1 MVWCPGCQWAGARCG
16 GWQRTGRCGAGR
28 GWARAHPWAHTGP
41 GSRSAK
47 AGHQTSDAD
56 WEMIVFRMVM
66 TSAGGWWRCWTL
78 RCGLWTP
85 GTALWSETMSRQTTS
100 KVKCF
105 KIMMVC
111 HRLSLN
117 LDGNAVHIFHE
128 CPNFKLYNLQD
139 KPSSFTV
146 QNGGWVVYEKP
157 NYMVKNFILNIVSLV
172 SRKSFLIR
180 EEVWFVWMEIASQMT
195 QTIPRDWSSSSG
207 RQV

>member
-1 MVWCPGCQWAGARCG
+1 
-16 GWQRTGRCGAGR
+16 
-28 GWARAHPWAHTGP
+28 
-41 GSRSAK
+41 
-47 AGHQTSDAD
+47 
-56 WEMIVFRMVM
+56 
-66 TSAGGWWRCWTL
+66 
-78 RCGLWTP
+78 
-85 GTALWSETMSRQTTS
+85 
-100 KVKCF
+100 
-105 KIMMVC
+105 MMVC

-180 EEVWFVWMEIASQMT
+180 EEV
-195 QTIPRDWSSSSG
+195 
-207 RQV
+207 